1 MEHGWIGNTRWPLK
15 VAVTTVVACAML
27 AATASVAL
35 ATSTY
40 SAVITPV
47 SAPAGAT
54 TIFNVALTNNT
65 ASNGINSAMITPS
78 KGFTLVDATSP
89 QGTTSVQPNKIII
102 RNLNL
107 PLGSTVNVSV
117 TATAPAQGGD
127 PRDWKLQAFSNG
139 PNSAGPMLD
148 GATSSVTTPLT
159 SPQTTSTDCPATGC
173 SVSLSTP
180 STSFS
185 LNVNSGSTGGTV
197 TASVDTGTPM
207 DGPGALNDP
216 GCANYVPQSPDW
228 YGFDVTDTSQS
239 KNISWIVKN
248 SDPNTFQVCFGAPY
262 QFDVLNSDNNLVGA
276 PAGTLPDGT
285 SGFVGL
291 LPPCPNE
298 EIFAR
303 TNADITPAASEE
315 GPVFICASI
324 SADESNPTTTDVSVF
339 IPSGLDGD
347 PYMGR

>member
-1 MEHGWIGNTRWPLK
+1 MHEGIGTKGR
-15 VAVTTVVACAML
+15 AVRVTVGTVVACATL
-27 AATASVAL
+27 AATASSAL
-35 ATSTY
+35 ATSSY

-54 TIFNVALTNNT
+54 TTFNVALTNNT
-65 ASNGINSAMITPS
+65 ASNGINSAMITPPQ
-78 KGFTLVDATSP
+78 KFKLVDAASP
-89 QGTTSVQPNKIII
+89 QGATQVQPNKVII

-107 PLGSTVNVSV
+107 AEGSTVNVSV

-139 PNSAGPMLD
+139 PNSAGPVLD

-185 LNVNSGSTGGTV
+185 LNVNSGSTGGPV

-207 DGPGALNDP
+207 DGPGGLNDP
-216 GCANYVPQSPDW
+216 GCANYMPQSPDW
-228 YGFDVTDTSQS
+228 YGFDVTDTSQN

-291 LPPCPNE
+291 LPSCRE
-298 EIFAR
+298 GFFRSEQ
-303 TNADITPAASEE
+303 SEE
-315 GPVFICASI
+315 GPVFICANI
-324 SADESNPTTTDVSVF
+324 SADEENPTTTDVSVF